1 MVRSAPLGAA
11 LGIMT
16 VAGAWWGTAAGRER
30 EASCAGTWEKEKG
43 ETSRAATVRLA
54 DRAPASG
61 GVLDADVLPGSCGG
75 PLRLRWPEQ
84 HVARGGTEWVVA
96 GPRGGGARP
105 GGVVGGRRGLL
116 VAPPPGPRAR
126 AGALSPP
133 GAG

>member
-54 DRAPASG
+54 DRAPPSG

-84 HVARGGTEWVVA
+84 HVARGGAGWVVA
-96 GPRGGGARP
+96 GRGGGGGGRGGGGG
-105 GGVVGGRRGLL
+105 GGVGLT
-116 VAPPPGPRAR
+116 AATPRAR
-126 AGALSPP
+126 GAR
-133 GAG
+133 